1 MRAILRITSH
11 PAHPLTRS
19 PAHPITRSIAHPITF
34 LNMKI
39 QDYLAEFVYGGMD
52 GIVTTFAVVAGAAG
66 AGLDSSVVIILGFA
80 NLIADGFS
88 MSVGS
93 YLSHHAENHTYEK
106 YRRLEY
112 LEVEHNPEEG
122 REEIRQIFIKK
133 GLRGQTLDTVV
144 KAITSDKDVWV
155 DTMMKDELN
164 LTPGAR
170 SPLSKA
176 VVTFIAFNLIGLIP
190 LVAYLTDYFV
200 DVRQDIF
207 LISSILTGAT
217 FLGIGLMKSYVGE
230 QPLWKGA
237 LQTLA
242 LGSGAAL
249 LAYFAGNVLE
259 GLFR

>member
-1 MRAILRITSH
+1 
-11 PAHPLTRS
+11 
-19 PAHPITRSIAHPITF
+19 
-34 LNMKI
+34 MKL

-93 YLSHHAENHTYEK
+93 YLANHSENHTYEK

-133 GLRGQTLDTVV
+133 GLSGTTLETVV

-164 LTPGAR
+164 LTPGSR

-176 VVTFIAFNLIGLIP
+176 MVTFIAFNLVGLVPLTIYLLDYFTKISQDLFLVSGLMTALAFACIGL
-190 LVAYLTDYFV
+190 L
-200 DVRQDIF
+200 
-207 LISSILTGAT
+207 
-217 FLGIGLMKSYVGE
+217 KSYVGE
-230 QPLWKGA
+230 QPLWKGVT
-237 LQTLA
+237 QTLA
-242 LGSGAAL
+242 LGSGAAI

-259 GLFR
+259 GMFS